1 MTYRKSKIENGET
14 RYVDPQKYYLE
25 HLISDYDEGFTEE
38 EAHFLNRELLA
49 MYQVRKWLL
58 SSVKEIYAVIEMYK
72 DSQEELPSTNA
83 SFLRDETLEI
93 WKAVHTKLFEVYNFA
108 AQEYKFDQVT
118 RRGAEPKDTIR
129 SLVES
134 QDHIDNVRK
143 AFGEEIPLAQPKYL
157 EAMGE
162 VLAKHFGG
170 SK

>member
-1 MTYRKSKIENGET
+1 MSYKKSKIENGET
-14 RYVDPQKYYLE
+14 RYLASTNELE
-25 HLISDYDEGFTEE
+25 HLLSDDDEGFTAE

-93 WKAVHTKLFEVYNFA
+93 WKAVYTKLFEVYNFA
-108 AQEYKFDQVT
+108 TQEYEFDGIKGHST
-118 RRGAEPKDTIR
+118 EPRDTIR
-129 SLVES
+129 SMVES
-134 QDHIDNVRK
+134 QDHLDNLRK

-162 VLAKHFGG
+162 VLAKQF
-170 SK
+170 KL